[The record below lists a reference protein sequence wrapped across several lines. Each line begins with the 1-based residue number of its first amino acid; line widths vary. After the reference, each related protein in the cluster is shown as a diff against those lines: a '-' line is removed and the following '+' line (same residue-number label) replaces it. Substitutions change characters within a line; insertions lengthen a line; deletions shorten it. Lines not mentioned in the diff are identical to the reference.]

1 MSKRHIQ
8 HALVALERRHG
19 FALSLEVVQA
29 EAHRQFDL
37 LVGSQLGFV
46 GAAARIGIAVVSQRT
61 HGGQRNLLAV
71 VIDQQGRIQLIAQLG
86 EGFAAGELHLQDRLF
101 QRFRK
106 LMLGIL
112 RCFAQGKSTR
122 LQFVVGVDDRVEVL
136 KRSQIAGEGV
146 GCQRRAHDSTHQRCH
161 RGVGSLV
168 VRVHGER
175 QLNHQAQT
183 LEKVGQCFLLM
194 NQRNELLNLVLSGRG
209 DSSGEGVDLLR
220 QTSEVILELRGVK
233 VLVEYGQ
240 IPICLHGFPPSWFR
254 AGRPAF
260 WLVSSL

>member
-61 HGGQRNLLAV
+61 DGRQRNLLAV

-106 LMLGIL
+106 LML
-112 RCFAQGKSTR
+112 AS
-122 LQFVVGVDDRVEVL
+122 
-136 KRSQIAGEGV
+136 SAAS
-146 GCQRRAHDSTHQRCH
+146 RRAKARAF
-161 RGVGSLV
+161 
-168 VRVHGER
+168 
-175 QLNHQAQT
+175 N
-183 LEKVGQCFLLM
+183 
-194 NQRNELLNLVLSGRG
+194 
-209 DSSGEGVDLLR
+209 SSSASMIASRFSREAR
-220 QTSEVILELRGVK
+220 
-233 VLVEYGQ
+233 
-240 IPICLHGFPPSWFR
+240 
-254 AGRPAF
+254 
-260 WLVSSL
+260 